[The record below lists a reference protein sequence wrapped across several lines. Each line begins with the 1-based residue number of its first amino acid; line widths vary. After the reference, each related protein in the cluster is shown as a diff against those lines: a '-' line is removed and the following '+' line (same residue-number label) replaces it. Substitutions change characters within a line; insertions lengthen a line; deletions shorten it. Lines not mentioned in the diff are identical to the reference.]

1 MALAATRPPRA
12 APSIGN
18 MFTLVTC
25 EQALP
30 PVSGPSLNGGV
41 VVGMT
46 CPGDGHSGVAWG
58 PNVALALSSRALTL
72 RISGCDVSLKLTT
85 PECAVDGSLPGG
97 IVALA
102 AAIGPIVI
110 GPAPSKNAWP

>member
-46 CPGDGHSGVAWG
+46 CPGDGHSVVAWG
-58 PNVALALSSRALTL
+58 PNVALALSRRALTL
-72 RISGCDVSLKLTT
+72 RISRCDVSLKLTT
-85 PECAVDGSLPGG
+85 PGCAVDGSLPGG
-97 IVALA
+97 TVTLPAALRS
-102 AAIGPIVI
+102 ILIRP
-110 GPAPSKNAWP
+110 

>member
-46 CPGDGHSGVAWG
+46 CPGDGHSGVAWV

-72 RISGCDVSLKLTT
+72 RISGCGVSLKVTT
-85 PECAVDGSLPGG
+85 PEFAADGWLPGA
-97 IVALA
+97 ILA
-102 AAIGPIVI
+102 AAAPIRPIGI
-110 GPAPSKNAWP
+110 GRG